1 MRNYLERFIGAS
13 ASSPHTAA
21 VPRRPSRTGALGL
34 FAAVAAVHAALGWAL
49 LRVDDTSRTA
59 AAAPVMVSLVDSA
72 GQERIVAPPKRTVKP
87 RPIPKAPP
95 PSPVAKAAEP
105 VPVEAQPADDA
116 PAPESSITLPRF
128 NADYLNNPPPVYPTL
143 ARRLGEQGTVL
154 LRARVRAD
162 GTSAEVSIHR
172 SSGSDRL
179 DQAAL
184 KAVRQWRFIPARQ
197 GGAAVAAPV
206 LIPILFTLQG

>member
-1 MRNYLERFIGAS
+1 MRNYLERFIGAP

-21 VPRRPSRTGALGL
+21 VPLCPSRTGALGV

-59 AAAPVMVSLVDSA
+59 ATAPVMVSLIDSA
-72 GQERIVAPPKRTVKP
+72 GERHVVAPPRPNQKP
-87 RPIPKAPP
+87 VTAL
-95 PSPVAKAAEP
+95 AQTP
-105 VPVEAQPADDA
+105 VPPALQTLESAAPIERVAEQA
-116 PAPESSITLPRF
+116 PASSITLPRF
-128 NADYLNNPPPVYPTL
+128 DADYLNNPPPVYPPF

-162 GTSAEVSIHR
+162 GTPDEVSIHR
-172 SSGSDRL
+172 SSGSAHL

-184 KAVRQWRFIPARQ
+184 KAVRQWRFIPARR
-197 GGAAVAAPV
+197 GGTAVAAPV
-206 LIPILFTLQG
+206 LIPISFTLQG